1 VSPESATT
9 GKPGGGRARRGIS
22 RAALLYQAP
31 LLIPLALFIVALFML
46 LSFAGDAASSDLVQS
61 VLETALP
68 LILVGLGQTLVVLTG
83 GIDLS
88 VGGILS
94 LATAIVAT
102 QVTTDA
108 DMAVWLPLLVVIGL
122 AAGAINGAVIV
133 FTRIQPFIV
142 TLASWSIFSGIALA
156 ILPTQG
162 GTVAP
167 GLTNALTGMFGSVSK
182 ALVIVVVLIGAWVV
196 LRKTRFGIAVYAIGS
211 SATAAELNGYNVS
224 RGKIIVYSLSGLA
237 ATLGGIYYA
246 VSTQSGSAN
255 AGDPFILL
263 SVAAVV
269 IGGTSLFGGRGGFV
283 GTVLGAMII
292 YFIPQIVFF
301 GGAESYTASLFQG
314 LLLMLA
320 ILIFAVI
327 EIVVARR
334 TAAVSGG

>member
-1 VSPESATT
+1 VTRDSVTT
-9 GKPGGGRARRGIS
+9 GKPAGGRARRGVS
-22 RAALLYQAP
+22 NAALLYQAP
-31 LLIPLALFIVALFML
+31 LLIPLALFLIALFML
-46 LSFAGDAASSDLVQS
+46 LSLAGDASGSDLVQS
-61 VLETALP
+61 VLETAMP
-68 LILVGLGQTLVVLTG
+68 LILVGLGQTLVILTG

-108 DMAVWLPLLVVIGL
+108 DMAVWLPVLLVIGA

-167 GLTNALTGMFGSVSK
+167 GLTEALTGSVGSVSK
-182 ALVIVVVLIGAWVV
+182 ALLIVLVLIGVWLI
-196 LRKTRFGIAVYAIGS
+196 LRKTRFGVAVYAIGS
-211 SATAAELNGYNVS
+211 SASAAELNGYNVG
-224 RGKIIVYSLSGLA
+224 RGKILVYSLSGLA
-237 ATLGGIYYA
+237 ATLGGIYFS

-301 GGAESYTASLFQG
+301 SGAQSYTASLIQG

-320 ILIFAVI
+320 IVIFAIV
-327 EIVVARR
+327 EIVIARR
-334 TAAVSGG
+334 TAAVNGG